1 MSIDAQRLLEQ
12 LPRQRW
18 FGFKDARIFGIGVVD
33 QTIIDDGPPALVI
46 AIVAVNVAGRSIW
59 YQLPLLVDEDGS
71 LRDATTEP
79 DRLRVLGELM
89 RNSDS
94 IKGDHGVFHFGG
106 PGLDPMAPP
115 LGHSSVRV
123 VDAEQSNTSVVL
135 DEAVIMKF
143 FRKLD
148 RGPNPDLELNRLLTN
163 EGFDHIPAQVGEITY
178 EGEIEDEE
186 VAVDLGI
193 AQQLISDGTEGW
205 SFLVAALHR
214 FFEEIDPADVA
225 EDRKFLTEERAK
237 DSLAAIEE
245 LGDVTAALHVALS
258 RNDVDP
264 ELVPEAMARSDLDDL
279 AGRISSA
286 LTDAPPEALK
296 GIARTLKRLSAIE
309 DAGAKTRIHGDYHLG
324 QVLRGSKGWMVLD
337 FEGEPLRPLS
347 ARRAKQTPLK
357 DVAGMLRSLN
367 YVTVAT
373 MFERTDDGSQDWA
386 RLEPWAR
393 VWEDTAR
400 ERFLAAYLTRAH
412 EGRFLPSERED
423 LLVILDA
430 LEIEKALYELEYERG
445 HRPHWI
451 RIPQHGLIR
460 VVERAMPR

>member
-12 LPRQRW
+12 LPQQRW
-18 FGFKDARIFGIGVVD
+18 FGFKDERILGIGVVD
-33 QTIIDDGPPALVI
+33 QAIIDDGPPVLLLAV
-46 AIVAVNVAGRSIW
+46 VAVNVGGRSIW
-59 YQLPLLVDEDGS
+59 YQLPLLADDHGD

-79 DRLRVLGELM
+79 DRLRVFGELM
-89 RNSDS
+89 RHSDS

-115 LGHSSVRV
+115 LGHASVRV
-123 VDAEQSNTSVVL
+123 VEAEQSNTSVVF
-135 DEAVIMKF
+135 DEQVIMKF
-143 FRKLD
+143 FRRLD

-163 EGFDHIPAQVGEITY
+163 EGFDHIPAQVGEVTY
-178 EGEIEDEE
+178 EGEIEDEQ

-205 SFLVAALHR
+205 GYLAGALHR
-214 FFEEIDPADVA
+214 FFDEIDPADVP
-225 EDRKFLTEERAK
+225 EDHKFLTEERAK
-237 DSLAAIEE
+237 DTFAAIEE

-264 ELVPEAMARSDLDDL
+264 DLVPEAVERSDLDDL
-279 AGRISSA
+279 AARIRES
-286 LTDAPPEALK
+286 LTDAPPNVLK
-296 GIARTLKRLSAIE
+296 GVARALKRLGAIE

-324 QVLRGSKGWMVLD
+324 QVLRSSKGWMVLD
-337 FEGEPLRPLS
+337 FEGEPLRSLS

-373 MFERTDDGSQDWA
+373 MFERSDDWE

-393 VWEDTAR
+393 VWEDVAR
-400 ERFLAAYLTRAH
+400 DRFLAAYLTRAH

-423 LLVILDA
+423 LLAILDA
-430 LEIEKALYELEYERG
+430 LEIEKALYELEYEKG
-445 HRPHWI
+445 HRPNWI
-451 RIPQHGLIR
+451 RIPQHGLLR
-460 VVERAMPR
+460 VVERARPR